1 MTGSNIM
8 LSHCGVSMEAALL
21 GRYLKVVPVFEAAQ
35 TCVGKLPKRGDL
47 PNLRLFKKN
56 TLFISLCVISSSS
69 VLLGPLQPRLP
80 DVPRLHCGLRSPCQP
95 QRRHGSHGEQHRPRS
110 RRKPLRHQRLSTTIR
125 TREH

>member
-125 TREH
+125 KREH